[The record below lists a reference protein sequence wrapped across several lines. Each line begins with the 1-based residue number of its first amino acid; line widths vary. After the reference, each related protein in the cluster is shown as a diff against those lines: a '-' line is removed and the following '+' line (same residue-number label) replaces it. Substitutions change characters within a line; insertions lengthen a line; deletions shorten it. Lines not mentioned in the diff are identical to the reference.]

1 MTEVDIDPTEQGYH
15 PPYLAAIL
23 AACGVLVL
31 YVLTLAP
38 TTAFWDTSEYI
49 ATAHILGIPHP
60 PGNPLFVVL
69 GKAWSILLAPLGL
82 SIAVRINLLA
92 AFTSALASGFLYLVA
107 HRVLSELFEDR
118 WCAIVGASAS
128 TILGATAFTVWNQS
142 NVNEKVYTISV
153 LVIAWVTWLAI
164 LWNDRKDDLG
174 SERYLPVSYTHL
186 TLPTKA

>member
-69 GKAWSILLAPLGL
+69 GKAWSILLAPLGPW
-82 SIAVRINLLA
+82 LA
-92 AFTSALASGFLYLVA
+92 DTSAWTPHPF
-107 HRVLSELFEDR
+107 
-118 WCAIVGASAS
+118 
-128 TILGATAFTVWNQS
+128 
-142 NVNEKVYTISV
+142 
-153 LVIAWVTWLAI
+153 
-164 LWNDRKDDLG
+164 
-174 SERYLPVSYTHL
+174 
-186 TLPTKA
+186 